1 MANAEARGIS
11 SLENGLAVLRLL
23 RDEAGPISLGGLSDK
38 SGMSP
43 SKLHRYCISL
53 VRAGFAVQES
63 RGSYRYADGSNGRS
77 VAKEIALKTILERL
91 PAFVKEIGHTTFV
104 AEWQE
109 LGPKILHV
117 EESDEP
123 ISVRPRQAG
132 HIAALSSSTG
142 KLFLSR
148 LPEDMMM
155 TFIAKELKRLRSMG
169 HSARA
174 LAALRSD
181 FLDSLDGL
189 QRSPLAFTNGDHIK
203 GISSMTGMVTP
214 KADAPPL
221 AVSVFGISETFTA
234 QPESKGAKA
243 LLRFLNETAQLIE
256 VRRSAR
262 GANTAS

>member
-1 MANAEARGIS
+1 MAKADVRGIS

-23 RDEAGPISLGGLSDK
+23 REEAGPISLGGLSAK

-43 SKLHRYCISL
+43 SKLHRYCTSL
-53 VRAGFAVQES
+53 VRAGFVVQES
-63 RGSYRYADGSNGRS
+63 RGSYRYTDGSNARS
-77 VAKEIALKTILERL
+77 VAKAIAFKTIVGRL
-91 PAFVKEIGHTTFV
+91 PAFVKEIGHTAFV

-117 EESDEP
+117 EEADEP

-132 HIAALSSSTG
+132 HLAAFTSSTG

-148 LPEDMMM
+148 LPEGVMMA
-155 TFIAKELKRLRSMG
+155 FIAKELKRLRSLG
-169 HSARA
+169 HSSRA
-174 LAALRSD
+174 VAALRSD
-181 FLDSLDGL
+181 FLARLDGL

-203 GISSMTGMVTP
+203 GISSMTGLVAPKGATP
-214 KADAPPL
+214 PF

-243 LLRFLNETAQLIE
+243 LLRFVNETAQLIE
-256 VRRSAR
+256 AR
-262 GANTAS
+262 LKSSDN